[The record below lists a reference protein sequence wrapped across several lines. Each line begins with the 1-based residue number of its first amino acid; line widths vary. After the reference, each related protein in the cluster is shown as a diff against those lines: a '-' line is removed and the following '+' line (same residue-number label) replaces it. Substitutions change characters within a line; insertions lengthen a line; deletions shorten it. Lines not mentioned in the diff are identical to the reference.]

1 MNIPFFSG
9 KKRKLFKDFLSA
21 AYNVHNYRRDLMP
34 QADDRRMHE
43 LIMKVEELFDDGKS
57 DTPEFESAKEE
68 LEKLMKKYGGT
79 IYPLTSLADNV
90 DVIVVAGILALSV
103 RSFFF
108 QPFQIPTN
116 SMYPSFYGMTPQ
128 VYTQSEDAPNFA
140 ERLFRL
146 VTKKASNYNLKAPSD
161 GEVFIRINHPSEMSR
176 NGGIF
181 HGETRP
187 ARWLLVLPT
196 REKAYTFMQNGKT
209 FELGLPADFSI
220 DSVMPKAYPF
230 GSQSPSS
237 SDYFKAINDRA
248 KIVQK
253 GGEYYLSL
261 GNKKAGESIL
271 NFDILGGDMLFVD
284 RFTYNFRKPKIGEP
298 FVFRTGECA
307 GLTALNHGVPDD
319 KYYIKRLVGEGG
331 DELQIKDSTL
341 YRNGKPIEGSAA
353 FKQNANREGDYC
365 GYKAEGAL
373 KNGRSAKVAPHS
385 YYAMGDNSAN
395 SLDSRYWGDV
405 PEKSVVGR
413 ALVIFYPF
421 TERWGAAK

>member
-146 VTKKASNYNLKAPSD
+146 VTKKASNYNLKAPAD

-181 HGETRP
+181 HGEIRP

-196 REKAYTFMQNGKT
+196 QEKNYTFMQNGKT

-331 DELQIKDSTL
+331 DELQVKDSTL

-353 FKQNANREGDYC
+353 FERNAKQQGDYC
-365 GYKAEGAL
+365 GYKADGAL
-373 KNGRSAKVAPHS
+373 KNGRSVRVAPHS

-395 SLDSRYWGDV
+395 SLDSRYWGEV

>member
-43 LIMKVEELFDDGKS
+43 LIMKVEELFDDSKS
-57 DTPEFESAKEE
+57 DTPEFESAKDE

-116 SMYPSFYGMTPQ
+116 SMYPSFYGMTPH
-128 VYTQSEDAPNFA
+128 VYLQNEEPPNFA

-146 VTKKASNYNLKAPSD
+146 VTKKASNYNLKAPGD
-161 GEVFIRINHPSEMSR
+161 GEVFIRINHPSQMSK

-181 HGETRP
+181 HGQTRP
-187 ARWLLVLPT
+187 SRWLLVLPST
-196 REKAYTFMQNGKT
+196 EKVYTFMQGGKT
-209 FELGLPADFSI
+209 FELSLPADFSI

-230 GSQSPSS
+230 GVKSDSS
-237 SDYFKAINDRA
+237 SDYFKAIADNA
-248 KIVQK
+248 KIVQD
-253 GGEYYLSL
+253 GGDYYLSL

-284 RFTYNFRKPKIGEP
+284 RFTYNFRKPKVGEP
-298 FVFRTGECA
+298 FVFRTGKIPGMA
-307 GLTALNHGVPDD
+307 MLNGGVIDD

-331 DELQIKDSTL
+331 DKLQVKGSTL
-341 YRNGKPIEGSAA
+341 YRNGKPIEGSSA
-353 FKQNANREGDYC
+353 FKSNAEQAGDYC

-373 KNGRSAKVAPHS
+373 KNGRIVSVAPHS

-405 PEKSVVGR
+405 PEKSVIGR

>member
-1 MNIPFFSG
+1 MNIPFFSSKS
-9 KKRKLFKDFLSA
+9 KKSAKDFIAA
-21 AYNVHNYRRDLMP
+21 AYNVYNYRRDVMP
-34 QADDRRMHE
+34 SADAKRMHE
-43 LIMKVEELFDDGKS
+43 LIMKVEELFDDSKS
-57 DTPEFESAKEE
+57 DTPEYKEASKE
-68 LEKLMKKYGGT
+68 LEKLMRKNGGT

-116 SMYPSFYGMTPQ
+116 SMYPSFYGMTPH
-128 VYTQSEDAPNFA
+128 VYLQNEEPPSLGKK
-140 ERLFRL
+140 LFRL
-146 VTKKASNYNLKAPSD
+146 FTKKASNYNLKAPAD
-161 GEVFIRINHPSEMSR
+161 GEVFIRINHPSEMSK
-176 NGGIF
+176 NGGLFNGI
-181 HGETRP
+181 TRP
-187 ARWLLVLPT
+187 ARWLFVLPT
-196 REKAYTFMQNGKT
+196 QEKSYTFLQNSKT
-209 FELGLPADFSI
+209 FELSVPADFSL
-220 DSVMPKAYPF
+220 DTVMPQAYPF
-230 GSQSPSS
+230 KTKSSSS
-237 SDYFKAINDRA
+237 SDYFKALNDNA
-248 KIVQK
+248 NIVQK
-253 GGEYYLSL
+253 DGAYYVSL

-298 FVFRTGECA
+298 FVFRTGQCA

-319 KYYIKRLVGEGG
+319 KYYIKRLVGQGS
-331 DELQIKDSTL
+331 DSLQIKDSTL
-341 YRNGKPIEGSAA
+341 FRNGEPIKGSSA
-353 FKQNANREGDYC
+353 FESNAKQLGDYC

-373 KNGRSAKVAPHS
+373 KNGRTVKVPEHS

-395 SLDSRYWGDV
+395 SLDSRFWGEV